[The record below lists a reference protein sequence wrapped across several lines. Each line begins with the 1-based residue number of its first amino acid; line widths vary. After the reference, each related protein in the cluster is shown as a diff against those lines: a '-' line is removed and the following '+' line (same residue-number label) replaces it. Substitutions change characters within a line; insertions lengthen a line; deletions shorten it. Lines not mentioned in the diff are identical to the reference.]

1 MNLETEFQKLVN
13 EMYQSIQDKQA
24 AGELSF
30 IEAQQLRNMV
40 YNRTMSQSQRQARAW
55 NNSVCSMGT
64 EDDWDGQTAP
74 YGLNDEEE
82 GWSPSMVC

>member
-1 MNLETEFQKLVN
+1 MNLENEFQKLVN

-30 IEAQQLRNMV
+30 MEAQQLRNLV
-40 YNRTMSQSQRQARAW
+40 YNRTQPKPMVRAW
-55 NNSVCSMGT
+55 NRSVCSMDA